1 MDEVGDSEKAASRK
15 EVLGI
20 REEEEG
26 VKETVTFH
34 FCLVSWILFVCC
46 TVNAVVD
53 SA

>member
-15 EVLGI
+15 EVLGV

-26 VKETVTFH
+26 VENLLFQ
-34 FCLVSWILFVCC
+34 FCLRSCILFFCC
-46 TVNAVVD
+46 TGNAVVD